1 MNGVY
6 KKWEPIIDT
15 LLKYDDKNTS
25 LKIRKFLAEYAEH
38 HSQKETNFLMSEN
51 MHSTLPISLK
61 LLTMLDLE
69 NIELNII
76 DVKKPKMKIV
86 NDGIGLTLET
96 EDNSEYESFGISVS
110 VTKDQID
117 ELSVIGV
124 DFVQNIEHL
133 LLEENAKAI
142 NEQLKTSKE
151 LNVYMMVNNINMK
164 DVINHGN
171 GIKEKIKNPKI
182 SISNLIKIN

>member
-1 MNGVY
+1 MNEVY
-6 KKWEPIIDT
+6 KKWESIIDT
-15 LLKYDDKNTS
+15 LLEYDKNTS

-38 HSQKETNFLMSEN
+38 HSQKEINFLMDGY
-51 MHSTLPISLK
+51 STLPISLK

-69 NIELNII
+69 DIELNII
-76 DVKKPKMKIV
+76 DAKIPKMKIV
-86 NDGIGLTLET
+86 ENGVGLTLET

-110 VTKDQID
+110 VTKDQIMD
-117 ELSVIGV
+117 LGDDGI
-124 DFVQNIEHL
+124 DLVQKIEHL

-151 LNVYMMVNNINMK
+151 LNVYIMVNNINMEEI
-164 DVINHGN
+164 INHGN
-171 GIKEKIKNPKI
+171 GIKEHLKNPKI